1 MSNSVGLE
9 LERKASPGND
19 MERGSPVAAP
29 ASGETE
35 HGVGSI
41 LRRWKREDLIKKGS
55 LTLRALSLVFS
66 LLSFIIMAS
75 NNHGGGQDFGNYEEF
90 RYLLAIAILSTLYT
104 GLQCFRHVNELSRAK
119 EFVDPKTA
127 AMIDFVGDQILA
139 YLLLSSASS
148 AIPMTNRMREGGDN
162 IFTDSCAAAI
172 SMSLL
177 AFISLACSS
186 VIAGYKLSTQ
196 SFI

>member
-35 HGVGSI
+35 HG
-41 LRRWKREDLIKKGS
+41 
-55 LTLRALSLVFS
+55 
-66 LLSFIIMAS
+66 
-75 NNHGGGQDFGNYEEF
+75 
-90 RYLLAIAILSTLYT
+90 
-104 GLQCFRHVNELSRAK
+104 
-119 EFVDPKTA
+119 
-127 AMIDFVGDQILA
+127 ILA